1 MAYSGAVEL
10 TVQEISRVGKAV
22 IKPLTAATATHGN
35 KFRNNGRTFLRVKNG
50 SGGDITATFNTPGKI
65 DGQDIDELEVLVK
78 ANGDNNGLDFIDIG
92 PFTAIFNQAD
102 GYVWVT
108 FSSVS
113 NVTVGAF
120 RFANP

>member
-1 MAYSGAVEL
+1 MAYSSAVEL
-10 TVQEISRVGKAV
+10 TVQEISRSGKAV
-22 IKPLTAATATHGN
+22 SKPLIAATATHGN

-50 SGGDITATFNTPGKI
+50 SVGDITATFNTPGMI
-65 DGQDIDELEVLVK
+65 DGQEIEELTMTVK
-78 ANGDNNGLDFIDIG
+78 AADDENGLDFLDIG
-92 PFTAIFNQAD
+92 PFSAVFNQAD

-113 NVTVGAF
+113 SVTVGAF